1 MYQLKSNFQSYLV
14 FFLSSVSLI
23 LFVVTDAGA
32 RPEFA
37 VQEDKECIFCHID
50 PAGGGPRNEI
60 GQVFEDNYFEFPE
73 DFDAEAIMAEA
84 EAVAKRLTTAIDIR
98 TAYIK
103 TNDVDHSDRARANC
117 NSCHSAIDSFYM
129 MQGELTLNAQ
139 ASEKVRM
146 TLSNNMGST
155 LNMFATIDAVP
166 GHLYVKVGQ
175 FRIPFGIKQKDHN
188 MLVRQGY
195 DLGSNKRDAGVEIGG
210 SAGKV
215 FYSAAIFNGG
225 RALRSDTNQ
234 HKAWTSTIGSSFGP
248 VRGGVSYLVDKPRDE
263 RNMVA
268 GAFLTA
274 VHKRLSIE
282 AEVNIGNSFADDESL
297 LGDLGVASLG
307 YYAGARYRVIPKL
320 ILSGRYEAFDPD
332 RDRNGDG
339 LRRLSGSA
347 RYTVTDNAT
356 LELYY
361 WGNIANENRAPD
373 TKDRQLAGID
383 QIILMSHFWF

>member
-1 MYQLKSNFQSYLV
+1 MLLT
-14 FFLSSVSLI
+14 
-23 LFVVTDAGA
+23 LFATTDTAA

-37 VQEDKECIFCHID
+37 AQEDKECTFCHID
-50 PAGGGPRNEI
+50 PAGGGPRNEV

-84 EAVAKRLTTAIDIR
+84 NTVARRLTTAVDIR

-103 TNDVDHSDRARANC
+103 TNDVNHSDLVTRANC

-155 LNMFATIDAVP
+155 LNMFATMDAVP

-195 DLGSNKRDAGVEIGG
+195 NLGSNKRDVGVEVGG
-210 SAGKV
+210 SAWKM
-215 FYSAAIFNGG
+215 FYNAAVFNGG
-225 RALRSDTNQ
+225 NFTVFNGGGAVGSDANH
-234 HKAWTSTIGSSFGP
+234 HKGWTATVGSSFGP
-248 VRGGVSYLVDKPRDE
+248 VRGGVSYLVDKPIAE

-274 VHKRLSIE
+274 VHKGFSFD
-282 AEVNIGNSFADDESL
+282 AEVDFGNSFADDESL
-297 LGDLGVASLG
+297 LGDLDIASIG
-307 YYAGARYRVIPKL
+307 YYAGARYRVRPKL
-320 ILSGRYEAFDPD
+320 ILSGRYEAFDPNREQD
-332 RDRNGDG
+332 GDE
-339 LRRLSGSA
+339 LRRLSASA
-347 RYTVTDNAT
+347 RYTVADNAT

-361 WGNIANENRAPD
+361 WGNIANKDRAPD
-373 TKDRQLAGID
+373 AKDRQLAGID

>member
-1 MYQLKSNFQSYLV
+1 M
-14 FFLSSVSLI
+14 
-23 LFVVTDAGA
+23 FVVTDTDA

-37 VQEDKECIFCHID
+37 AQEDKECIFCHID

-73 DFDAEAIMAEA
+73 DFDAESIMAEV
-84 EAVAKRLTTAIDIR
+84 ETVSKRLTTAVDIR

-103 TNDVDHSDRARANC
+103 TTDVDHSDLVTRANC

-155 LNMFATIDAVP
+155 LNMFATVDAVP

-188 MLVRQGY
+188 MLVRRGFN
-195 DLGSNKRDAGVEIGG
+195 LGSNKRDVGVEVGG
-210 SAGKV
+210 SAGKM
-215 FYSAAIFNGG
+215 FYNGAIFNGG
-225 RALRSDTNQ
+225 NFTVFNGGGAVGTDANH
-234 HKAWTSTIGSSFGP
+234 HKGWTATIGSSIGP
-248 VRGGVSYLVDKPRDE
+248 VRGGVSYLVDKPVTE

-268 GAFLTA
+268 AAFLTA
-274 VHKRLSIE
+274 VHNDISVE
-282 AEVNIGNSFADDESL
+282 AEVNVGNSFSDDENL
-297 LGDLGVASLG
+297 LSDLDVASLG

-320 ILSGRYEAFDPD
+320 IVSGRYESFDPD
-332 RDRNGDG
+332 RNRNGDE

-347 RYTVTDNAT
+347 RYAVTDNAT

-361 WGNIANENRAPD
+361 WGNIANKDRAPD

-383 QIILMSHFWF
+383 QVILMSHFWF

>member
-1 MYQLKSNFQSYLV
+1 M
-14 FFLSSVSLI
+14 
-23 LFVVTDAGA
+23 DA

-37 VQEDKECIFCHID
+37 AQEDKECIFCHID
-50 PAGGGPRNEI
+50 PAGGGPRNEV

-73 DFDAEAIMAEA
+73 DFDAEAIMAEV
-84 EAVAKRLTTAIDIR
+84 EAVAKRLTTAVDIR

-103 TNDVDHSDRARANC
+103 TSDVDHSDRARANC

-139 ASEKVRM
+139 ASKKVRM
-146 TLSNNMGST
+146 TLSNNMGAT
-155 LNMFATIDAVP
+155 LNMFATIDAIP
-166 GHLYVKVGQ
+166 RTLYVKVGQ

-188 MLVRQGY
+188 ILVRQGY
-195 DLGSNKRDAGVEIGG
+195 NLGSNKRDVGVEVGGSTGKIFYNAAVFNGGNSTVFSGG
-210 SAGKV
+210 SA
-215 FYSAAIFNGG
+215 AA
-225 RALRSDTNQ
+225 SDANH
-234 HKAWTSTIGSSFGP
+234 HKGWTATAGSSVGP
-248 VRGGVSYLVDKPRDE
+248 VRGGVSYLVDKPRVE

-274 VHKRLSIE
+274 VHKGLSIE
-282 AEVNIGNSFADDESL
+282 AEVNIGNSLADDESL
-297 LGDLGVASLG
+297 LGDLDVTSLG
-307 YYAGARYRVIPKL
+307 YYAGARYQVIPKL

-332 RDRNGDG
+332 RGRNGDE
-339 LRRLSGSA
+339 LRRLSGSV

-361 WGNIANENRAPD
+361 WGNIANKDRVPD

-383 QIILMSHFWF
+383 QVILMSHFWF

>member
-1 MYQLKSNFQSYLV
+1 MLV
-14 FFLSSVSLI
+14 VAN
-23 LFVVTDAGA
+23 VGA

-37 VQEDKECIFCHID
+37 AQEDKECIFCHID

-73 DFDAEAIMAEA
+73 DFDAEAIMAEV
-84 EAVAKRLTTAIDIR
+84 ETVAKRLTTAIDIR

-103 TNDVDHSDRARANC
+103 TNDVNHSDRSRASC
-117 NSCHSAIDSFYM
+117 ISCHSAIDSFYM

-139 ASEKVRM
+139 ASEKVRV

-166 GHLYVKVGQ
+166 RHLYVKVGQ
-175 FRIPFGIKQKDHN
+175 IRIPFGIKQKDHN
-188 MLVRQGY
+188 ILVRQGY
-195 DLGSNKRDAGVEIGG
+195 DIGSNKRDVGVEIGG

-215 FYSAAIFNGG
+215 FYNAAVFNGG
-225 RALRSDTNQ
+225 RAVRSDINQ
-234 HKAWTSTIGSSFGP
+234 HKAWTSTIGSSIGP
-248 VRGGVSYLVDKPRDE
+248 VRGGISYLVDKPRDE
-263 RNMVA
+263 RNMIA

-274 VHKRLSIE
+274 VHKGLSIE
-282 AEVNIGNSFADDESL
+282 AEVNLGNGVAENESL
-297 LGDLGVASLG
+297 LGDFGVASLG
-307 YYAGARYRVIPKL
+307 YYAGTRYRIGPKL

-332 RDRNGDG
+332 RDRNGDES
-339 LRRLSGSA
+339 RRVSGSV
-347 RYTVTDNAT
+347 RYTVMDNAT

-361 WGNIANENRAPD
+361 WGNIANEDRPPD
-373 TKDRQLAGID
+373 TNDRQLLGVD

>member
-1 MYQLKSNFQSYLV
+1 M
-14 FFLSSVSLI
+14 
-23 LFVVTDAGA
+23 FVIPDTDA

-37 VQEDKECIFCHID
+37 AQEDKECTFCHID

-73 DFDAEAIMAEA
+73 DFDAEAIMAEV
-84 EAVAKRLTTAIDIR
+84 ETVAKRFTTAIDIR

-103 TNDVDHSDRARANC
+103 TNDVNHSDRTRASC

-188 MLVRQGY
+188 ILVRQGY
-195 DLGSNKRDAGVEIGG
+195 DIGSNKRDVGVEIGG

-215 FYSAAIFNGG
+215 FYNAAIFNGG
-225 RALRSDTNQ
+225 RAVRSDINQ

-248 VRGGVSYLVDKPRDE
+248 VRGGISYLVDKPRDE
-263 RNMVA
+263 RNMIA

-274 VHKRLSIE
+274 VHKGLSIE
-282 AEVNIGNSFADDESL
+282 AEVNLGNGLAENESL
-297 LGDLGVASLG
+297 LGDFGVASLG
-307 YYAGARYRVIPKL
+307 YYAGTRYRIGPKL

-332 RDRNGDG
+332 RDRNGDE

-361 WGNIANENRAPD
+361 WGNIANEDRAPD
-373 TKDRQLAGID
+373 TKDRQLLGVD

>member
-1 MYQLKSNFQSYLV
+1 MRSFWLYV
-14 FFLSSVSLI
+14 LSTLLLI
-23 LFVVTDAGA
+23 TFVVTDSDA

-37 VQEDKECIFCHID
+37 AQEDKECIFCHID
-50 PAGGGPRNEI
+50 PAGGGPRNEV

-73 DFDAEAIMAEA
+73 DFDAEAIMAEV
-84 EAVAKRLTTAIDIR
+84 EAVTKRLTTAVDIR

-103 TNDVDHSDRARANC
+103 TNDVDHSDRARASC
-117 NSCHSAIDSFYM
+117 GSCHSAIDSFYM

-155 LNMFATIDAVP
+155 LNAFATIDAVP

-188 MLVRQGY
+188 ILVRQSY
-195 DLGSNKRDAGVEIGG
+195 NLGSNKRDVGVEVGG
-210 SAGKV
+210 SAGNV
-215 FYSAAIFNGG
+215 FYNAAIFNGG
-225 RALRSDTNQ
+225 RAIRSDLNQ

-248 VRGGVSYLVDKPRDE
+248 VRAGVSYLVDKPRDK
-263 RNMVA
+263 RNTVA

-274 VHKRLSIE
+274 VHNGLSIE
-282 AEVNIGNSFADDESL
+282 AEVNVGNSLADGESL
-297 LGDLGVASLG
+297 LADLGVSSLG

-320 ILSGRYEAFDPD
+320 IVSGRYEAFDSD
-332 RDRNGDG
+332 RERNGDES
-339 LRRLSGSA
+339 RRLSASA
-347 RYTVTDNAT
+347 RYTVADNAT

-361 WGNIANENRAPD
+361 WGNIANKDRAPE